1 MNISPTTGVF
11 EQVDR
16 HIILAQELLKAE
28 CAMKSI
34 SLNLSIIRFDF
45 HRKFKKETLKKTE
58 RLYSEIR
65 TLRESIGN
73 EFQKFFEG
81 QEKYD
86 TARLHYAYS
95 GNTIKEIDELFND
108 VSLCVQLEMEC
119 GDSSMECGDSSMEC
133 GDSSMDCGDSS
144 QDIIPF

>member
-1 MNISPTTGVF
+1 MKISPTKECL

-16 HIILAQELLKAE
+16 HIFLAQELLKAE

-34 SLNLSIIRFDF
+34 SLNLSSLRFAN

-73 EFQKFFEG
+73 EFQKLFERR
-81 QEKYD
+81 EKYD
-86 TARLHYAYS
+86 TPRLHYAYR
-95 GNTIKEIDELFND
+95 GDTLEEIGELFEAVWLD
-108 VSLCVQLEMEC
+108 LKPEC
-119 GDSSMECGDSSMEC
+119 DY
-133 GDSSMDCGDSS
+133 SS
-144 QDIIPF
+144 QNTLPF

>member
-1 MNISPTTGVF
+1 MNISPTKQVF
-11 EQVDR
+11 EQRDR
-16 HIILAQELLKAE
+16 HIFLAQELLKAE

-45 HRKFKKETLKKTE
+45 HRKFRKETLKNTE

-73 EFQKFFEG
+73 EFQKLFEG

-86 TARLHYAYS
+86 TARLHYAYR
-95 GNTIKEIDELFND
+95 GNTIKEIDELFKD
-108 VSLCVQLEMEC
+108 VCLWVQLEMDCVE
-119 GDSSMECGDSSMEC
+119 
-133 GDSSMDCGDSS
+133 MDCGDSY
-144 QDIIPF
+144 QNDLPF

>member
-1 MNISPTTGVF
+1 MKISPTKDVF

-16 HIILAQELLKAE
+16 HILLAQELLKAE

-34 SLNLSIIRFDF
+34 SLNLSIIRFAN
-45 HRKFKKETLKKTE
+45 HGKFKKETLKNTE

-86 TARLHYAYS
+86 TARLHYAYR
-95 GNTIKEIDELFND
+95 GDTIKEIDELFQD
-108 VSLCVQLEMEC
+108 VSLCVQLEM
-119 GDSSMECGDSSMEC
+119 
-133 GDSSMDCGDSS
+133 DCGDSS
-144 QDIIPF
+144 QNTLPF

>member
-1 MNISPTTGVF
+1 MNISPTKQVF
-11 EQVDR
+11 EQRDR

-28 CAMKSI
+28 CTMKSI

-45 HRKFKKETLKKTE
+45 HRKFRKETLKNTE

-73 EFQKFFEG
+73 EFQKLFEG

-86 TARLHYAYS
+86 TARLHYAYR

-108 VSLCVQLEMEC
+108 VSLCVQLEM
-119 GDSSMECGDSSMEC
+119 
-133 GDSSMDCGDSS
+133 DCGDSY
-144 QDIIPF
+144 QNDLPF

>member
-1 MNISPTTGVF
+1 MKISPTEAVI
-11 EQVDR
+11 EQRGR
-16 HIILAQELLKAE
+16 HIFLAQELLKAE

-45 HRKFKKETLKKTE
+45 HRKFRKETLKNTE

-73 EFQKFFEG
+73 EFQKLFEG

-86 TARLHYAYS
+86 TARLHYAYR
-95 GNTIKEIDELFND
+95 GNTIKEIDELFKD
-108 VSLCVQLEMEC
+108 VSLCVQLE
-119 GDSSMECGDSSMEC
+119 MECGDSSMEC

>member
-1 MNISPTTGVF
+1 MKISPTKEGL

-16 HIILAQELLKAE
+16 HIFLAQELLKAE

-34 SLNLSIIRFDF
+34 SLNLSIIIFEN
-45 HRKFKKETLKKTE
+45 HRKFKKETLKNTE

-86 TARLHYAYS
+86 TPRLHYAYR
-95 GNTIKEIDELFND
+95 GGTIKEIDELFQD
-108 VSLCVQLEMEC
+108 VSLCVQFEM
-119 GDSSMECGDSSMEC
+119 DY

-144 QDIIPF
+144 QNTPPF

>member
-1 MNISPTTGVF
+1 MKISPTKAVF
-11 EQVDR
+11 EQRDR
-16 HIILAQELLKAE
+16 HIFLAQELLKAE

-45 HRKFKKETLKKTE
+45 HRKFRKETLKNTE

-81 QEKYD
+81 QEKYN
-86 TARLHYAYS
+86 TARLYYAYR
-95 GNTIKEIDELFND
+95 GETIEGIEKLFEY
-108 VSLCVQLEMEC
+108 VWLILKTEC
-119 GDSSMECGDSSMEC
+119 D
-133 GDSSMDCGDSS
+133 DSS
-144 QDIIPF
+144 QNDPPF

>member
-1 MNISPTTGVF
+1 MKISPTKDVF

-16 HIILAQELLKAE
+16 HILLAQELLKAE

-34 SLNLSIIRFDF
+34 SLNLSIIRFEN

-73 EFQKFFEG
+73 EFQKLFEG

-119 GDSSMECGDSSMEC
+119 GDSSMECGDSSM
-133 GDSSMDCGDSS
+133 DCGDSS

>member
-1 MNISPTTGVF
+1 MKISPTKEVF

-34 SLNLSIIRFDF
+34 SLNLSIIRFAN
-45 HRKFKKETLKKTE
+45 HGKFKKETLKNTE

-73 EFQKFFEG
+73 EFQKLFEG
-81 QEKYD
+81 QEKYN
-86 TARLHYAYS
+86 TPRLHYAYS

-119 GDSSMECGDSSMEC
+119 GDSSMECGDSSM
-133 GDSSMDCGDSS
+133 DCGDSS

>member
-1 MNISPTTGVF
+1 MKISPTKNVF

-34 SLNLSIIRFDF
+34 SLNLSSLRFAN

-73 EFQKFFEG
+73 EFQKLFEG
-81 QEKYD
+81 REKYD
-86 TARLHYAYS
+86 TPRLHYAYR
-95 GNTIKEIDELFND
+95 GDTIKEIDELFED
-108 VSLCVQLEMEC
+108 VWLDLKPEC
-119 GDSSMECGDSSMEC
+119 DDSSRNDL
-133 GDSSMDCGDSS
+133 
-144 QDIIPF
+144 PF

>member
-1 MNISPTTGVF
+1 MKISPTEEGL

-16 HIILAQELLKAE
+16 HIFLAQELLKAE

-34 SLNLSIIRFDF
+34 SLNLSSLRFAN

-73 EFQKFFEG
+73 EFQKLFEG
-81 QEKYD
+81 REKYD
-86 TARLHYAYS
+86 TPRLHYAYR
-95 GNTIKEIDELFND
+95 GDTIKEIEELFQDVWLDLKPECDDSYQND
-108 VSLCVQLEMEC
+108 L
-119 GDSSMECGDSSMEC
+119 
-133 GDSSMDCGDSS
+133 
-144 QDIIPF
+144 PF

>member
-1 MNISPTTGVF
+1 MKISPTEAVI
-11 EQVDR
+11 EQRDR
-16 HIILAQELLKAE
+16 HIFLAQELLKAE

-34 SLNLSIIRFDF
+34 SLNLSIIRFAN
-45 HRKFKKETLKKTE
+45 HGKFKKETLKNTE

-73 EFQKFFEG
+73 EFQKLFEG

-86 TARLHYAYS
+86 TPRLHYAYR
-95 GNTIKEIDELFND
+95 GDTIKEIDELFND

-119 GDSSMECGDSSMEC
+119 GDSSMECGDSSM
-133 GDSSMDCGDSS
+133 DCGDSS